1 MKTISNDPW
10 AERELQRIL
19 TFIKDFVAEGERVAV
34 PVSGGLDSDLT
45 ARLCCQSLGHERV
58 KLFIVVQSDMESK
71 FLDNARVLSKDLCL
85 PLTEIHLEQA
95 NETLMSALEQGEPE
109 PLFHTNMPLDPAKA
123 KCSVRS
129 AVISCYQDKGFLIAG
144 STNRSEKDLGFFLT
158 FGDNLAH
165 FKPLAHLYKSQL
177 YPLAKMLGTKEAVLV
192 QQPSAGFW
200 SGQTDLE
207 DLAYWIVNDGPI
219 MTPREFSDEET
230 ERAQALSCL
239 LTYEKIDHILAL
251 HARSVPEADIISQSA
266 LPGDAAVGIIH
277 IVEKAKRLKNRSLL
291 VELPNERDYLALPQ
305 AD

>member
-1 MKTISNDPW
+1 MKMISNDPW
-10 AERELQRIL
+10 AELEIQRIL
-19 TFIKDFVAEGERVAV
+19 AFIRDFAAGDERIAV

-45 ARLCCQSLGHERV
+45 ARLCCKSLGRERV
-58 KLFIVVQSDMESK
+58 KLFIVAQSDMELK
-71 FLDNARVLSKDLCL
+71 FLDNARTLSKDLGL
-85 PLTEIHLEQA
+85 PLAEIHLEQE

-109 PLFHTNMPLDPAKA
+109 PIFHTAMPLDPAKA

-144 STNRSEKDLGFFLT
+144 STNRSEKELGFFLT

-177 YPLAKMLGTKEAVLV
+177 YPLARMLGTREAVLA

-219 MTPREFSDEET
+219 MTPRDFSEDEMA
-230 ERAQALSCL
+230 RAQKLSRL
-239 LTYEKIDHILAL
+239 LTYEKIDHVLVL
-251 HARSVPEADIISQSA
+251 YARSVPEATIISQSG
-266 LPGDAAVGIIH
+266 LPRDAAVGIIH

-291 VELPNERDYLALPQ
+291 VELPDEGDRFALPKVN
-305 AD
+305 

>member
-1 MKTISNDPW
+1 MKTINSDPW
-10 AERELQRIL
+10 AEVELQRIL

-45 ARLCCQSLGHERV
+45 ARLCCQSLGRERV

-71 FLDNARVLSKDLCL
+71 FLDNARALSKDLCL

-95 NETLMSALEQGEPE
+95 NETLMSALERGETE

-177 YPLAKMLGTKEAVLV
+177 YPLARILGTKETVLA

-219 MTPREFSDEET
+219 MAPRDFSDEET
-230 ERAQALSCL
+230 EQAQVLSRL
-239 LTYEKIDHILAL
+239 LTYEKIDHVLAL
-251 HARSVPEADIISQSA
+251 HAQSIPEADIISQSG
-266 LPGDAAVGIIH
+266 LPSGAAVGIIH

-291 VELPNERDYLALPQ
+291 VELTDERDYLALPQ

>member
-1 MKTISNDPW
+1 MKMIDSDPW
-10 AERELQRIL
+10 AELEIQRIL
-19 TFIKDFVAEGERVAV
+19 AFIKDFVAEDERVAV

-45 ARLCCQSLGHERV
+45 ARLCCKSLSCERV

-71 FLDNARVLSKDLCL
+71 FLDNARTLSEDLHL

-95 NETLMSALEQGEPE
+95 NQMLMSALEQGEPE

-144 STNRSEKDLGFFLT
+144 STNRSEKELGFFLT

-177 YPLAKMLGTKEAVLV
+177 YPLARMLGTREAVLA
-192 QQPSAGFW
+192 QQPSSGFW
-200 SGQTDLE
+200 SGQTDIE

-219 MTPREFSDEET
+219 IAPRNFSDEEM
-230 ERAQALSCL
+230 AQAQTLSHF
-239 LTYEKIDHILAL
+239 LTYEKIDHVLAL
-251 HARSVPEADIISQSA
+251 YAQSIPKADIIAQSG
-266 LPGDAAVGIIH
+266 LPYGATAGIIH
-277 IVEKAKRLKNRSLL
+277 IVEKAKHLKNRSLL
-291 VELPNERDYLALPQ
+291 VELPDKRTHHALPQ
-305 AD
+305 TD